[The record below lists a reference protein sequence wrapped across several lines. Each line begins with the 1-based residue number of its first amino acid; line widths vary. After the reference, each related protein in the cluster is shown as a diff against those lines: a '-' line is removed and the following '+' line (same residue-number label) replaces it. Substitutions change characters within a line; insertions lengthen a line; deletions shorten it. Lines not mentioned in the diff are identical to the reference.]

1 MPPVTAIRKPRVN
14 TADRILDAAE
24 RTVQELGY
32 NGFSYADL
40 AAELGITKPSLH
52 HHFATK
58 ATLGMALIQ
67 RYCDNFAAALA
78 RIEASSSDPPAR
90 LEAYAGLYAAVLAGK
105 RICLCGMLA
114 AEYATLPRLMK
125 DGVRRFF
132 DLNETW
138 IAAQIARG
146 RVAGLFHTRGSAS
159 DCARMLIGGLEGAML
174 LARPYNDVSRFDSA
188 AGQLLAGLRVVP

>member
-1 MPPVTAIRKPRVN
+1 MPPVTTTRKAPAN
-14 TADRILDAAE
+14 TAKRILDAAE
-24 RTVQELGY
+24 RTVQESGY

-58 ATLGMALIQ
+58 ATLGLALIE
-67 RYCDNFAAALA
+67 RYCDTFSVALE
-78 RIEASSSDPPAR
+78 RIDASSGDPSAR
-90 LEAYAGLYAAVLAGK
+90 LEAYAALYAAVLAGK

-114 AEYATLPRLMK
+114 AEYATLPRAMK

-138 IAAQIARG
+138 VARQIDRG
-146 RVAGLFHTRGSAS
+146 RGAGLFHARGSANE
-159 DCARMLIGGLEGAML
+159 CARMLIGGLEGAML
-174 LARPYNDVSRFDSA
+174 LARPYNDVGRFEGA
-188 AGQLLAGLRVVP
+188 ARQLLSGLRVDH